1 MRKCKVRK
9 FQLWQIFVCFNDFFS
24 CQYFWRNVFCDGTE
38 LWSKR
43 FLAEWKNGE
52 RRFVRVVGDWLE
64 NLTSVSTEFQ
74 CTLQA
79 LPWNNRSLEV
89 EASFAF
95 VPKKCLESKKKR
107 DNGPNQRFTTCFVIF
122 FWGGGRSMGDVFWK
136 VRILWIFD
144 DLQNVY
150 VFLSSQVHSSKNYL
164 YNNTTPEVFAL
175 SSTGTSILR
184 KPSICQLVELAEK
197 WQLSLNAY
205 SIRPSENFRKH
216 SGP

>member
-43 FLAEWKNGE
+43 FLAEWKKRRKKVRSCCWWLTWKSHLGE
-52 RRFVRVVGDWLE
+52 HWIPVYTASPALEQQEPWSWSFLRLCAKEMLRVE
-64 NLTSVSTEFQ
+64 
-74 CTLQA
+74 
-79 LPWNNRSLEV
+79 
-89 EASFAF
+89 
-95 VPKKCLESKKKR
+95 KKKR
-107 DNGPNQRFTTCFVIF
+107 QRSKPAFYHVFCHF
-122 FWGGGRSMGDVFWK
+122 FLGGGRSMGDVFWK